1 MQDNNLIPGRCR
13 YFRRKGATKYWIM
26 PENRLDGMMAQSQ
39 AKNAVRSVSAYR
51 QAWRNSLQRA
61 RGVEHFPEQ
70 SLHTE
75 GFSVSIGSDAF
86 KRDRNPKARTG
97 TLPGNDLD

>member
-51 QAWRNSLQRA
+51 QAWRNS
-61 RGVEHFPEQ
+61 PEQ